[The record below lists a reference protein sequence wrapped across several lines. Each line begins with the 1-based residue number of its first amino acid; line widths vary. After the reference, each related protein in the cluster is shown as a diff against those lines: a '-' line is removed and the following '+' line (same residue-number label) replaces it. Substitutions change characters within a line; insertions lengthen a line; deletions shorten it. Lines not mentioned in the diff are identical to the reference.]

1 MRRSHRPGPAPV
13 PTEGAP
19 RLALALA
26 AALALGLA
34 PAAWAAGPDADPGIG
49 PRVPAPTPELRD
61 QMAAVREAVLPY
73 VVSILVVRE
82 EFQQG
87 ASQLSLSGGSGTIVS
102 AEGHVVTNA
111 HVTDKGR
118 AFRVVFGDGRELPAT
133 LVGEDPLSDLAVL
146 RIRGG
151 EGERFRYARFAET
164 LDLRAGDSVVAIGAP
179 WGMANSLSA
188 GVVNNPRRLLVSIFQ
203 DEADHENRLGPDQPS
218 GRYYAWIQHDA
229 PISPGNSGGP
239 LVDLAGRIVGVN
251 TLGQFFGGDM
261 AFAIPGPEAATVARQ
276 LIADG
281 RVQRAD
287 FGMRLRSRSGSA
299 FQRGVLVNSV
309 RPEGPAAAAGLVP
322 GDRIVALDGQ
332 PIDAAVAEDIP
343 AIERRLAELPAGTR
357 VVATI
362 ERGQRRFD
370 ARLVS
375 EAASADRGR
384 EREIRAWGLTA
395 VELTP
400 AMAARRGLPYR
411 EGLVIS
417 GVRPGGAAATASPAL
432 LAGDVLRA
440 LDGRPLAS
448 LAAIADCGD
457 PEGPGDGARLLEVD
471 RQGATLVAA
480 LVPAPC
486 ERVREPQAELPKPW
500 AGVMVQPVGAGL
512 ARLLGAPDRIGYR
525 VTRVIPD
532 TPFARAG
539 GRVGDLVVAVDGEP
553 VPVVN
558 ATDTTP
564 FEQRIR
570 NADDGE
576 PLEFTVFRDGRER
589 RLRLGLDV
597 APEPDSAM
605 ASAEIDGFGLRVR
618 ELSFFDRLNRRLPED
633 LAGVLVESVEPGGL
647 AGLAHVAR
655 NDILLAVDGSPVADL
670 DALRVALAAAQR
682 GTAPSIVFTVRRDRD
697 TRLLFLERD
706 WLMER

>member
-1 MRRSHRPGPAPV
+1 MW
-13 PTEGAP
+13 TEGRSGRALAIA
-19 RLALALA
+19 LALALTLA
-26 AALALGLA
+26 AM
-34 PAAWAAGPDADPGIG
+34 PAATRAGAADGEAGDAGVG

-118 AFRVVFGDGRELPAT
+118 AFRIVFGDGRELPAT

-151 EGERFRYARFAET
+151 DGESFRYARFAET

-203 DEADHENRLGPDQPS
+203 DEADHESRLDPDQPS

-261 AFAIPGPEAATVARQ
+261 AFAIPGPEAAAVARQ
-276 LIADG
+276 LITEG
-281 RVQRAD
+281 RVRRAD

-299 FQRGVLVNSV
+299 FPRGVLVNSV
-309 RPEGPAAAAGLVP
+309 RPEGPAAAAGLAP
-322 GDRIVALDGQ
+322 GDRIVALDGE
-332 PIDAAVAEDIP
+332 PIDASVAEDIP
-343 AIERRLAELPAGTR
+343 AIERRLAELPAGSR
-357 VVATI
+357 INATI
-362 ERGQRRFD
+362 ERGDRRFD
-370 ARLVS
+370 VRLVA

-384 EREIRAWGLTA
+384 EREILAWGLTV

-400 AMAARRGLPYR
+400 AMAVRRGLPYR
-411 EGLVIS
+411 EGLVVS

-432 LAGDVLRA
+432 APGDVLRA
-440 LDGRPLAS
+440 LDGRPLARI
-448 LAAIADCGD
+448 AAIADCGD
-457 PEGPGDGARLLEVD
+457 ADPPATGPRLLEVD

-525 VTRVIPD
+525 VTRVIPG
-532 TPFARAG
+532 TPYARAG

-576 PLEFTVFRDGRER
+576 PLVLTVFRDGRER
-589 RLRLGLDV
+589 RLRLELDV

-618 ELSFFDRLNRRLPED
+618 ELSFFDRLGRRLPED

-655 NDILLAVDGSPVADL
+655 NDILLAVDGNPVGDL
-670 DALRVALAAAQR
+670 DALRAALAAAQR
-682 GTAPSIVFTVRRDRD
+682 GAAPSIVFTVRRDRD

>member
-1 MRRSHRPGPAPV
+1 MAVMPARERRAMV
-13 PTEGAP
+13 
-19 RLALALA
+19 LA
-26 AALALGLA
+26 AALSLALPG
-34 PAAWAAGPDADPGIG
+34 PAIAAVPDPSAGG

-61 QMAAVREAVLPY
+61 QMAAVRDAVLPY

-87 ASQLSLSGGSGTIVS
+87 ASRLSLSGGSGTIIS
-102 AEGHVVTNA
+102 ADGHVVTNA

-133 LVGEDPLSDLAVL
+133 LVGEDPLSDIAVL
-146 RIRGG
+146 RIRAD
-151 EGERFRYARFAET
+151 EGQRFRYARFVEA

-203 DEADHENRLGPDQPS
+203 DEADHESQLGPDQPS

-261 AFAIPGPEAATVARQ
+261 AFAIPGPEAAAVVRR
-276 LIADG
+276 LIAEG

-299 FQRGVLVNSV
+299 FASGVLVNSV

-322 GDRIVALDGQ
+322 GDRIVALDGE

-343 AIERRLAELPAGTR
+343 AIERRLAELPAGSRIT
-357 VVATI
+357 ATI
-362 ERGQRRFD
+362 ERGDRRFD
-370 ARLVS
+370 VRLVA

-384 EREIRAWGLTA
+384 EREIRAWGLTV

-411 EGLVIS
+411 EGLLVS

-432 LAGDVLRA
+432 ATGDVLRA
-440 LDGRPLAS
+440 LDGRPLARI
-448 LAAIADCGD
+448 AAIADCGD
-457 PEGPGDGARLLEVD
+457 RDPPATGPRLLEVD

-480 LVPAPC
+480 LTPAPC
-486 ERVREPQAELPKPW
+486 ERVREPQVELPKPW

-512 ARLLGAPDRIGYR
+512 ARLLGTPDRIGYR
-525 VTRVIPD
+525 VTRVIPG
-532 TPFARAG
+532 TPYARAG

-576 PLEFTVFRDGRER
+576 PLTLTVVRDGRER
-589 RLRLGLDV
+589 RLRLELDV

-605 ASAEIDGFGLRVR
+605 ALAEIDGFGLRVR

-633 LAGVLVESVEPGGL
+633 FAGVLVESVEPGGL
-647 AGLAHVAR
+647 AGLAFIAR
-655 NDILLAVDGSPVADL
+655 NDILLEVDGRPVSDVES
-670 DALRVALAAAQR
+670 LRAHLVAAR
-682 GTAPSIVFTVRRDRD
+682 RESSPSIVFTVRRDRD
-697 TRLLFLERD
+697 TRLLFLNRD

>member
-1 MRRSHRPGPAPV
+1 MARDRGGIAI
-13 PTEGAP
+13 
-19 RLALALA
+19 ALAL
-26 AALALGLA
+26 LLA
-34 PAAWAAGPDADPGIG
+34 PAVPPPALAGDGSGVA
-49 PRVPAPTPELRD
+49 PRAPVAGPELRD
-61 QMAAVREAVLPY
+61 RMAAVREAVLPH

-87 ASQLSLSGGSGTIVS
+87 ASRLSLSGGSGTIVS

-133 LVGEDPLSDLAVL
+133 LVGEDPLSDIAVL

-151 EGERFRYARFAET
+151 DRERFRYARFAET

-203 DEADHENRLGPDQPS
+203 DEADHEGQLGPDQPS

-239 LVDLAGRIVGVN
+239 LVDLDGRIVGVN

-261 AFAIPGPEAATVARQ
+261 AFAIPGPEAADVARQ
-276 LIADG
+276 LIEGG

-287 FGMRLRSRSGSA
+287 FGMRLRSRAGSA
-299 FQRGVLVNSV
+299 FARGVLVNSV
-309 RPEGPAAAAGLVP
+309 RPEGPAARAGLKP
-322 GDRIVALDGQ
+322 GDRLVALDGEAV
-332 PIDAAVAEDIP
+332 DAAVAEAIP
-343 AIERRLAELPAGTR
+343 AIERRLAELAPGR
-357 VVATI
+357 PVVASV
-362 ERGQRRFD
+362 ERGERRFD
-370 ARLVS
+370 VRLVP
-375 EAASADRGR
+375 EKASADRGR
-384 EREIRAWGLTA
+384 EREVRAWGLTA

-432 LAGDVLRA
+432 ATGDVLRA
-440 LDGRPLAS
+440 LDGRPLARLDS
-448 LAAIADCGD
+448 VRDCGD
-457 PEGPGDGARLLEVD
+457 DGGPEAGPRLLEVD
-471 RQGATLVAA
+471 RQGATLVVA

-500 AGVMVQPVGAGL
+500 AGMMVQPVGAGL
-512 ARLLGAPDRIGYR
+512 ARLIGAPDRIGYR
-525 VTRVIPD
+525 VTRVIPG

-539 GRVGDLVVAVDGEP
+539 GRVGDLVVAIDGEP

-576 PLEFTVFRDGRER
+576 PLSITVWRDGRER
-589 RLRLGLDV
+589 TLTLSLEI
-597 APEPDSAM
+597 APEPDTAM

-647 AGLAHVAR
+647 AGLAFVAR
-655 NDILLAVDGSPVADL
+655 NDILLEVDGRAVTDL
-670 DALRVALAAAQR
+670 DALRAALAAARR

-697 TRLLFLERD
+697 TRLLFLNRD
-706 WLMER
+706 WLTEPSE